1 MRIEQANVVE
11 LAANAERT
19 STLTAT
25 GVDVKDYDGTVQVVL
40 MSTAATAG
48 TTPALNVKI
57 QHSDESGANYTDVTG
72 ATFAEVTDAGDVTEM
87 ISLKIGELKRYI
99 RVVGT
104 ITGTSTPTFAF
115 GVCMVG
121 CLHAG
126 RNASQAI

>member
-25 GVDVKDYDGTVQVVL
+25 GVDVKDYDGTVQVIL

-57 QHSDESGANYTDVTG
+57 QHSDDSGSNYTDVSG
-72 ATFAEVTDAGDVTEM
+72 ATFAEVTDAGDVTQM
-87 ISLKIGELKRYI
+87 IPLKVGELKRYI

-126 RNASQAI
+126 RNASQTV

>member
-25 GVDVKDYDGTVQVVL
+25 GVDVKDYDGTVQLIL

-48 TTPALNVKI
+48 TNPTLNVKI
-57 QHSDESGANYTDVTG
+57 QESDAVGSGYEDVSGA
-72 ATFAEVTDAGDVTEM
+72 AFAEVTDAADVTEM

-104 ITGTSTPTFAF
+104 IAGTSTPTFAF

-126 RNASQAI
+126 RNASQAV